1 VIRGCRPLIDGGS
14 PRVSLGARETQQ
26 AAVAYGPS
34 VGLTPAGMSPVLG
47 SGRYFR
53 VKATLEAGETWSNA
67 VGIDDLDVRR
77 SGGQ

>member
-1 VIRGCRPLIDGGS
+1 
-14 PRVSLGARETQQ
+14 
-26 AAVAYGPS
+26 VAYGAT

-53 VKATLEAGETWSNA
+53 VRATMAAGETWNNA
-67 VGIDDLDVRR
+67 IGIDDLDVRR